1 MASYSLAFKASV
13 EKDFVSIP
21 KSILPRIV
29 ARIEQLK
36 SDPFP
41 NQSRKLQSTEKL
53 YRLRVG
59 EFRAVYEVHTAVLL
73 ITIHLV
79 RHRREVY
86 RHLK

>member
-21 KSILPRIV
+21 KTILPRIV

-41 NQSRKLQSTEKL
+41 NQSRKLQSTRKAKSFEGRRVSGRVRSR
-53 YRLRVG
+53 YRRVIDHHPLCSPSARG
-59 EFRAVYEVHTAVLL
+59 LSTS
-73 ITIHLV
+73 
-79 RHRREVY
+79 
-86 RHLK
+86 